1 MTRALLFTVVA
12 GSIVSILSYAG
23 SQALNPSV
31 YDVLECVADAGG
43 VDRCSAGGP
52 EQPISSGEQPGS
64 LAQVVDRYFA
74 PLVETNNFYGA
85 VFAARGDEVLVHK
98 GYGWASIEL
107 AVPNSAESVFHI
119 ASVSKPIT
127 AAAVM
132 LLSERG
138 LVDLNAPLSRILSD
152 YPNGDRLSLHNLLL
166 HTSGIPDINV
176 QPVYADLSHSHRTPA
191 ELVDAFK
198 NLPLMFEPGARFQYS
213 NSNYNLLAL
222 VIERVSGM
230 SYGEFLEKEIFGP
243 LEMDHTAHPER
254 DATIVPHLVEGYAPI
269 GRSELERAPWINW
282 TVKTGNGS
290 LYSTGEDLAKW
301 VRGFFGGQ
309 ILSPA
314 TLELATTP
322 RLQNIGI
329 DQARGDLS
337 YVWSIGQYLDRRKVW
352 FAGRSP
358 GYSAAI
364 SYFPDEN
371 LTIVVQSNTYSLV
384 TTQAADA
391 IASMAFSAPYAAP
404 QIRDAPLAPDV
415 AKRWVGVYQF
425 SERAPVPNMK
435 MSVVEHDGRLTLE
448 PDFAAM
454 APSAL
459 LPVADATFILRSYWM
474 ELKFDAEPGAAAK
487 ALTLFGARAER
498 IE

>member
-314 TLELATTP
+314 TLNHAAAAKHRNRPGARRPKLRLVDRSVPRPKESLVRGPQP
-322 RLQNIGI
+322 RLLGR
-329 DQARGDLS
+329 DQLLSRRESDDRRAVQHVQLGYDAGGGRDRLDGVQRAVRSAADQGRAAGARRREALGWRVSIQREGAGAKHEDERRGARRPPHARAGFRGDGAFCIAARRRCDVHSAQL
-337 YVWSIGQYLDRRKVW
+337 LDGAEVRRG
-352 FAGRSP
+352 AGRS
-358 GYSAAI
+358 GEGAHA
-364 SYFPDEN
+364 
-371 LTIVVQSNTYSLV
+371 V
-384 TTQAADA
+384 
-391 IASMAFSAPYAAP
+391 
-404 QIRDAPLAPDV
+404 R
-415 AKRWVGVYQF
+415 
-425 SERAPVPNMK
+425 RA
-435 MSVVEHDGRLTLE
+435 GR
-448 PDFAAM
+448 AH
-454 APSAL
+454 
-459 LPVADATFILRSYWM
+459 
-474 ELKFDAEPGAAAK
+474 
-487 ALTLFGARAER
+487 
-498 IE
+498 